1 MLASAARIVN
11 YNKRLF
17 GPGPVARIPASGI
30 RGFYARKAPLEGF
43 THAAVHGTVLG
54 FIAGFAFKF
63 AMGDPDANL
72 INEYY
77 EENPPR

>member
-1 MLASAARIVN
+1 MSGASRIIN

-17 GPGPVARIPASGI
+17 GPGPVARVPKAGI
-30 RGFYARKAPLEGF
+30 QGYYARLAPLEGF

-54 FIAGFAFKF
+54 FIAAAAYKF
-63 AMGDPDANL
+63 GMGDPDAAD
-72 INEYY
+72 INAYY

>member
-1 MLASAARIVN
+1 LHIAKYSS
-11 YNKRLF
+11 KTL
-17 GPGPVARIPASGI
+17 
-30 RGFYARKAPLEGF
+30 
-43 THAAVHGTVLG
+43 AVHGTVLG